1 MDTFLWI
8 MLYIILNCGFLKLY
22 ETMYL
27 ENWFNLRCGE
37 RNNDTDILNPFYR
50 IVNIVKSI
58 TLGVF
63 TFPAMYILI
72 NNQHFESY
80 ISLIQFLAVGYSSL
94 DMSAIAFNRVSH
106 ISTFVHHI
114 LVQLLYYYG
123 VYYEWRKDTLAYLI
137 FVYATYSSAAYLVNG
152 RLALRNFTLSKWN
165 ETLINDLALFCYIVS
180 AICNWSFQLYGLIT
194 FTLVD
199 YWLWKIVY
207 VCIIA
212 MIIYDDIF
220 LMKYLQRN
228 SYFFS
233 KESIQYALD
242 TIYYVYEKNPLVL
255 YKS

>member
-1 MDTFLWI
+1 

-72 NNQHFESY
+72 NHEHFESY

-94 DMSAIAFNRVSH
+94 DLSAIAFNRVCH

-152 RLALRNFTLSKWN
+152 RLALRNFTLSKWR
-165 ETLINDLALFCYIVS
+165 ETLINDLALFCYVVT
-180 AICNWSFQLYGLIT
+180 AVCNWSFQVYGLIT
-194 FTLVD
+194 FTLEE

-207 VCIIA
+207 VCIVA

-242 TIYYVYEKNPLVL
+242 TIYYVCEKNPLVL

>member
-8 MLYIILNCGFLKLY
+8 LFYLVLNSGFVKLY

-27 ENWFNLRCGE
+27 ENWFNVRYGE

-63 TFPAMYILI
+63 TLPAMYILI
-72 NNQHFESY
+72 NSEHFESY
-80 ISLIQFLAVGYSSL
+80 ISLIQFLAAGYSSL
-94 DMSAIAFNRVSH
+94 DMSAIIFNRVCH
-106 ISTFVHHI
+106 VSTLVHHV

-152 RLALRNFTLSKWN
+152 RLALRNFTLSKWR
-165 ETLINDLALFCYIVS
+165 ETLINDLALFCYVVT
-180 AICNWSFQLYGLIT
+180 AVCNWSFQVYGLIT

-207 VCIIA
+207 VCIVA

-228 SYFFS
+228 SHFFS
-233 KESIQYALD
+233 QESIQYALD
-242 TIYYVYEKNPLVL
+242 TIYYVSEKNPLVL
-255 YKS
+255 YNA